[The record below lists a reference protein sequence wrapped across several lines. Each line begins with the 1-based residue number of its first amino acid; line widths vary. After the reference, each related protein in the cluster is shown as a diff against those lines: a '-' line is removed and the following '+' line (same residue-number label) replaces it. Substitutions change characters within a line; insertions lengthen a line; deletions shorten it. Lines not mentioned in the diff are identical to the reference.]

1 MVCFLE
7 AFFTTILTKPQK
19 LMDILFRNLIET
31 WAVFQIKVIKYSVK
45 DSLFTVS
52 FSRALLPSPR
62 TQETQVV
69 ISEFTLVTKIICT
82 YRRTLNISEAIAQA
96 KQAREEHLLSLNKL
110 LLLRTMETRDLR
122 AGRRVN
128 SDAPIVWGFSAM
140 NSAMNSS
147 STLLNVVSDHM
158 MWGV

>member
-1 MVCFLE
+1 MYGVFSRSL
-7 AFFTTILTKPQK
+7 FTTILIKLQK
-19 LMDILFRNLIET
+19 LMDILFTNLIKT
-31 WAVFQIKVIKYSVK
+31 WAVFQIKVIKYSI
-45 DSLFTVS
+45 STAS

-69 ISEFTLVTKIICT
+69 ISEFTLVTKITCM

-96 KQAREEHLLSLNKL
+96 KQAREEHLRNLNKL

-128 SDAPIVWGFSAM
+128 SDALIVWGFSAM
-140 NSAMNSS
+140 NSAMNSL